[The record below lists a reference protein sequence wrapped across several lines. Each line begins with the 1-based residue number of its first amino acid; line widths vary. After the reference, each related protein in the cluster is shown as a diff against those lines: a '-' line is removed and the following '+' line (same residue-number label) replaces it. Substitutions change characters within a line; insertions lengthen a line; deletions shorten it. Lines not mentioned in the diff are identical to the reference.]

1 MKICIVGVGGVG
13 GYFGGKLAYTF
24 QDRRDSKVEVY
35 FVARGQHLEMIR
47 KNGLLLRT
55 SDQGELRCRPRL
67 VTDHFQ
73 ELPDMD
79 FLIIAVKG
87 YDLDGVAQS
96 LSRKASTKTVIL
108 PLLNGVDIRERLRRH
123 VKNGI
128 ILPACVYLSAFIE
141 GPGVV
146 SQVGNP
152 GRLIIGPDPDHD
164 YQPAELLRIF
174 QEASILHQWTRDALS
189 AIWEKYVFIAGY
201 GLVTARFDKPLGEIY
216 EDPSLSD
223 LVSRIME
230 EIREIARA
238 KRIPLPSDIVEV
250 SLKKAQLFPRDTQT
264 SLQRDVNQ
272 KKGRSELDLFGRTVI
287 EEGLSLGVPT
297 PVTKRIYDELLPI
310 G

>member
-1 MKICIVGVGGVG
+1 MKICIVGAGGVG

-24 QDRRDSKVEVY
+24 QDRRDSNVEIY
-35 FVARGQHLEMIR
+35 FVARGQHLDMIR

-55 SDQGELRCRPRL
+55 SDQGELHCKPRL
-67 VTDHFQ
+67 ATDHFQ

-79 FLIIAVKG
+79 VLIVAVKG
-87 YDLDGVAQS
+87 YDLDTVAQS

-123 VKNGI
+123 VKQGI

-141 GPGVV
+141 APGVV
-146 SQVGNP
+146 TQIGNP
-152 GRLIIGPDPDHD
+152 GRLIIGSDPDHG
-164 YQPAELLRIF
+164 YQPAELLRILR
-174 QEASILHQWTRDALS
+174 EASILHQWTEDVYS

-216 EDPSLSD
+216 EDPSLSH
-223 LVSRIME
+223 LARRIME
-230 EIREIARA
+230 EIRAIARA
-238 KRIPLPSDIVEV
+238 KGVSLPNDIVDT
-250 SLKKAQLFPRDTQT
+250 SIKKAQLFPRDTQT
-264 SLQRDVNQ
+264 SLQRDMNQ
-272 KKGRSELDLFGRTVI
+272 KKGKTELDLFGRTVI

-297 PVTKRIYDELLPI
+297 PVTKKIYDELLQM